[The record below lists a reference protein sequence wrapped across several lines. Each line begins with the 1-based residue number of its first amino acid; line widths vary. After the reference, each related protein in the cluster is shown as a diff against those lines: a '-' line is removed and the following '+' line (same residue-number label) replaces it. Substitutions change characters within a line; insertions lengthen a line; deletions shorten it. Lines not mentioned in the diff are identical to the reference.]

1 MSVLEVVNVS
11 REVSWLP
18 WAVQY
23 FFLIGISV
31 ACFVMSLPGYVFGRN
46 AGSGSFARL
55 ALIGAL
61 ACGLVAPVAL
71 LADLHQPGRFWRF
84 YAHPNL
90 SSWMAWGSFFI
101 PAYVGGLLA
110 YAWSVLRPDFAAVGR
125 APGAMAALYRVIAC
139 GDRPSPRLVRVLAA
153 WTAVFAVLMLLYTG
167 MEVMVVRAR
176 PLWNTPFLPLQ
187 FAATAFVGAGG
198 LVLLLQT
205 VLRIPDARAEHT
217 AGRWMLVALLATVV
231 LGTAW
236 FLTGAFGLD
245 RSHSQALA
253 SVSHHEAWKF
263 TALWLG
269 AATLLPIAL
278 LWFRPIGLG
287 WLVGLLGLH
296 VAWMLRWTVFI
307 GGQTIP
313 KTGAGLYAYHL
324 PLGHD
329 GLLGIAGT
337 LGLWLFVA
345 IVLTTLIPAPP
356 APSSHA
362 PSALRP
368 AA

>member
-1 MSVLEVVNVS
+1 MNVLEVVNVS
-11 REVSWLP
+11 REITWLP

-31 ACFVMSLPGYVFGRN
+31 ACFLMSLQGYVFGRDTG
-46 AGSGSFARL
+46 AFARL

-84 YAHPNL
+84 YAHPNF
-90 SSWMAWGSFFI
+90 SSWMAWGAFFI

-110 YAWSVLRPDFAAVGR
+110 YAWAVLRADFAAAGQ
-125 APGAMAALYRVIAC
+125 APGAMAALYRLIAC
-139 GDRPSPRLVRVLAA
+139 GDAPSPRLVRAIAA
-153 WTAVFAVLMLLYTG
+153 WTTVFAVLMLLYTG
-167 MEVMVVRAR
+167 MEVMVVRSR

-198 LVLLLQT
+198 LVLLLQF
-205 VLRIPDARAEHT
+205 VLRLPDDAVEHV
-217 AGRWMLVALLATVV
+217 AGRWTLIALLATVV

-236 FLTGAFGLD
+236 FLAGALSLE
-245 RSHSQALA
+245 RTHAQALA
-253 SVSHHEAWKF
+253 SVAGQPQWQL
-263 TALWLG
+263 TALWLAG
-269 AATLLPIAL
+269 ATLLPVAI
-278 LWFRPIGLG
+278 LWFRPTGLG
-287 WLVGLLGLH
+287 WLIGLLGLH

-307 GGQTIP
+307 GGQTVP
-313 KTGAGLYAYHL
+313 KTGAGLYVYHL

-337 LGLWLFVA
+337 LGLWLFIT
-345 IVLTTLIPAPP
+345 IVLTTLIPAPASQGVTTP
-356 APSSHA
+356 QT
-362 PSALRP
+362 